1 MIIANRQAAKGE
13 LCHVRLFF
21 VDIHEF
27 TDQEKM
33 ATYREGV
40 FASVEKYSGRYLVLG
55 GKCEIVEGS

>member
-1 MIIANRQAAKGE
+1 MSAY
-13 LCHVRLFF
+13 FF